1 LAARLYTAIMN
12 PPRDEPPARRIY
24 FAGSIRGGRA
34 DAQLYGEIVAL
45 LRAYGEV
52 LTEHVASPGLTPA
65 GEESLGDREIH
76 DRDLA
81 WLAGCD
87 CVVAEVTAA
96 SLGVGYEIACAWAW
110 GKPVLCLFRPA
121 CGHALSAMIAGCPGV
136 RVERYQDAADLA
148 PRFADYFAA
157 P

>member
-1 LAARLYTAIMN
+1 MDAPL
-12 PPRDEPPARRIY
+12 DEAPARRIY
-24 FAGSIRGGRA
+24 FAGSIRGGRG
-34 DAQLYGEIVAL
+34 DAALYGEIIAL

-65 GEESLGDREIH
+65 GEEALRDREIH

-81 WLAGCD
+81 WLASCD
-87 CVVAEVTAA
+87 CVIAEVTTA

-121 CGHALSAMIAGCPGV
+121 RGHSLSAMIAGCPGA
-136 RVERYQDAADLA
+136 RVENYRDAADLA
-148 PRFADYFAA
+148 PIFAGYFAA
-157 P
+157 S